1 LLAAC
6 AWLRLFIIKGSEMN
20 QSSQDITKTAFFISF
35 ISIIIAASVLRFY
48 QLDSQMWLDEFSAL
62 ASVRRSWIEIVTIWP
77 GVSSHI
83 LFELLANW
91 SAILFGESTFSLRL
105 PAALFGILGV
115 ITLVKLGARIST
127 FKTGLFISALM
138 AVSYNHIFYSQN
150 IRGYTALIFFFLWTS
165 YLFLS
170 IADTKHMELKQGIT
184 YFLAT
189 VLTCYSQPFGV
200 FIPVSQSVIAFCL
213 FIFDRKNNVQDRF
226 PIKAFIGWM
235 ALACVVTLL
244 LYSPFYNGM
253 ISHAQADTG
262 TASGGGASKFDF
274 GLIIEV
280 LEGLAAAFHG
290 YIGLLVVSLLGA
302 IGMIIW
308 ARKHLISLFVL
319 VLPLVIQAIAFIV
332 MGVGIHPRYFA
343 IAIPII
349 FIAGGIALFYITGF
363 ILSKIVKSEVSRSF
377 IQTVILCVIVIISSY
392 PLIRYYSIP
401 KQDFQGALK
410 IVEELANENDV
421 KVGVQSAGTIM
432 KDHFGADFVRV
443 DKYEQFLT
451 LEKTGRP
458 LWVITTLER
467 IMELSDAN
475 LINHIRNNY
484 KLFQRLPGTVG
495 DGSMQI
501 YGPTNMIDNR

>member
-1 LLAAC
+1 MI
-6 AWLRLFIIKGSEMN
+6 RN
-20 QSSQDITKTAFFISF
+20 NQDISNRSFVFTFVFIVF
-35 ISIIIAASVLRFY
+35 LASVLRVY
-48 QLDSQMWLDEFSAL
+48 QLNSQMWLDEFSAL

-115 ITLVKLGARIST
+115 ITLVKLGAQIST

-150 IRGYTALIFFFLWTS
+150 IRGYTALIFFFLWSS
-165 YLFLS
+165 YLSLCIS
-170 IADTKHMELKQGIT
+170 DTKRMEVKLGVT

-200 FIPVSQSVIAFCL
+200 FIPVSQSIVAL
-213 FIFDRKNNVQDRF
+213 FLFLSHIRNNEENCF

-235 ALACVVTLL
+235 ALACVTTLL

-253 ISHAQADTG
+253 MSHAKADISS
-262 TASGGGASKFDF
+262 AVGGVPKFDF

-280 LEGLAAAFHG
+280 VEGLSAAFHG
-290 YIGLLVVSLLGA
+290 YIGLLIVSLSGI

-308 ARKHLISLFVL
+308 ARKHLVSLFVL
-319 VLPLVIQAIAFIV
+319 VVPLFVQAIAFIV

-343 IAIPII
+343 IAIPVI
-349 FIAGGIALFYITGF
+349 FIAGGTALFHITDF
-363 ILSKIVKSEVSRSF
+363 ILSKLVVNKVSRSF
-377 IQTVILCVIVIISSY
+377 VHTVVLSAVVIFSSY

-401 KQDFQGALK
+401 KQDFQGALE
-410 IVEELANENDV
+410 IVEELANEGDV
-421 KVGVQSAGTIM
+421 KVGVQTVGTIM
-432 KDHFGADFVRV
+432 KEHLGADFVRV
-443 DKYEQFLT
+443 DKFEQLLT
-451 LEKTGRP
+451 LEKSGKA
-458 LWVITTLER
+458 LWVVVTLER
-467 IMELSDAN
+467 IMAVSDPD
-475 LINHIRNNY
+475 LMNHINANY
-484 KLFQRLPGTVG
+484 QLIQRLPGTVG

-501 YGPTNMIDNR
+501 YGPNNFIDYR